1 MFKTFYKQIKQ
12 TVEPLRQIAKDSIHL
27 VKMSTKPDKK
37 EFWKIAIATAIRFAI
52 TQLDQT
58 SKARQKLDFKI
69 REISGSY
76 FICQIWLKTEIM
88 WIYLKLCWKNSWN
101 HIKWTCF
108 WWFLVI
114 WNHCVSMI
122 HRIFRQTRPHSYQ
135 RHCRAVDFFIVIPFF
150 VSFFSSSKNDTITF
164 YYVYEFYEFAASLIL
179 LSETKK

>member
-1 MFKTFYKQIKQ
+1 
-12 TVEPLRQIAKDSIHL
+12 
-27 VKMSTKPDKK
+27 MSTKPDKK

-58 SKARQKLDFKI
+58 SKTRQKLDFKI

-114 WNHCVSMI
+114 WNHCVSII

-135 RHCRAVDFFIVIPFF
+135 HHCRAVDFFIVIPFL
-150 VSFFSSSKNDTITF
+150 SHFFQAVKMIQLLSTV
-164 YYVYEFYEFAASLIL
+164 YVYEFYEFAASLIL